1 MFMYAI
7 TVFYCTWYDV
17 QWATGVYSWEISTC
31 ISTLVNNT
39 CKLKSIYNDYLSPGF
54 SDQKDS
60 QDAGEPRELNTEE
73 EDDEEM
79 SAEKDKK

>member
-1 MFMYAI
+1 MYKHPSLQYMYA
-7 TVFYCTWYDV
+7 V
-17 QWATGVYSWEISTC
+17 EH
-31 ISTLVNNT
+31 
-39 CKLKSIYNDYLSPGF
+39 IYNDYLSPGF